1 MANFMKK
8 ALLSLVMDKQARE
21 KLELAQKVKKFESAA
36 GQRPRPAEPAPKKSP
51 PTPPPDGDALETI
64 EAVSPSDRNRLI
76 RDAMAVRREKTK
88 LLENLSPEDQFKLK
102 IMAARAFRG
111 SGKDDPEN

>member
-1 MANFMKK
+1 MANFIKK

-21 KLELAQKVKKFESAA
+21 KLELAQKTKKFDTPPGKQSL
-36 GQRPRPAEPAPKKSP
+36 PAPPSP
-51 PTPPPDGDALETI
+51 ENTRPVPPPDGDALETI
-64 EAVSPSDRNRLI
+64 EAASPSERNRLI
-76 RDAMAVRREKTK
+76 REAMAVRREKTK

-111 SGKDDPEN
+111 SDKDDPEN